1 MHSLGDLK
9 KDSSGRPYQQFG
21 TTQDITD
28 RKRGEEALRRSQ
40 FYLSEGQRL
49 AHMGSWAAK
58 DLGIRWTGRKGT
70 TRRRVSP
77 RLHFPAPYIYPVEPR
92 KEPNL
97 SYRLMRA
104 IYPVLRML
112 FPNQVIRADDLGR
125 AMVDVAVQERGGSQS
140 PILENRDIRAMVES
154 LRLKQVGG

>member
-58 DLGIRWTGRKGT
+58 DLGIRWTARKRYYSPPGFPTSTFSGPVHLPSGT
-70 TRRRVSP
+70 
-77 RLHFPAPYIYPVEPR
+77 
-92 KEPNL
+92 KEGTESQLPLDARHL
-97 SYRLMRA
+97 SRA
-104 IYPVLRML
+104 SNAIP
-112 FPNQVIRADDLGR
+112 
-125 AMVDVAVQERGGSQS
+125 
-140 PILENRDIRAMVES
+140 
-154 LRLKQVGG
+154 